1 MLQLLRD
8 LGAQL
13 AWQRDAGLLDTPSQ
27 GPLPV
32 ASVVA
37 APVPVSVSAPAPAR
51 AEPPPPAPV
60 AVVAAPLVSA
70 PPTVPVPMAAPVLP
84 EPVKVPPPAAVVT
97 PIAPANF
104 EGRAGALRV
113 IQEEVRACRACK
125 LAPTRTQT
133 VFARGNPNARLCFI
147 GEGPGADE
155 DRTGLPF
162 VGVAG
167 QLLDRIIAAMR
178 LTEDQVYIAN
188 IVKCRPP
195 NNRVPYDEEM
205 SACTPFLLR
214 QLEVVKPEVIVALGK
229 TAAGFLLE
237 DKSTMT
243 TMRGRWRSWK
253 GVAVMPTWHPSYVL
267 RVRDDPKSTARAEV
281 WTDMKLVLERL
292 GLPVPSPRG

>member
-1 MLQLLRD
+1 MDQSPRDEMLQLLRD

-155 DRTGLPF
+155 DRTGLHF
-162 VGVAG
+162 VGA
-167 QLLDRIIAAMR
+167 
-178 LTEDQVYIAN
+178 
-188 IVKCRPP
+188 RPLA
-195 NNRVPYDEEM
+195 DE
-205 SACTPFLLR
+205 
-214 QLEVVKPEVIVALGK
+214 
-229 TAAGFLLE
+229 
-237 DKSTMT
+237 
-243 TMRGRWRSWK
+243 
-253 GVAVMPTWHPSYVL
+253 
-267 RVRDDPKSTARAEV
+267 AE
-281 WTDMKLVLERL
+281 
-292 GLPVPSPRG
+292 